1 MSDVTRRF
9 SFVAVCVAGF
19 CLAVAPVSAQVPQRG
34 LPSRNLLD
42 RFGLER
48 AWSNQ
53 STIDT
58 RSDVVLHLIA
68 DEQVVIVQ
76 TRAGVLTVF
85 DAESGVKLWDGLL
98 ARPNQFSYPAVTNA
112 EDLFIVIGSTIYA
125 RDKYTGD
132 ELWTLR
138 LPGPPSTSP
147 LVTETRL
154 YVGTLEGSV
163 YAYDLAS
170 VAAAQSEG
178 RLPQYAGTTLVW
190 RYGTSNEIVTAP
202 VTNGKIVVFANRGG
216 SLYAVTPSDRSS
228 VYQFETDA
236 ASSAPLEL
244 VDDSLLYAVGD
255 NNFYCLNAPTG
266 TTRWLH
272 VAEAPIRTKPCVI
285 DNSVFLTP
293 IDAGLYNLS
302 IESGE
307 ELWSVPIVTQ
317 FIAATPTRIFGSD
330 RAGNVAVLDR
340 NDGAVL
346 GTLPLVDFSI
356 RVSNERTDRMFL
368 ATTTGLVT
376 CLRERGAEIPI
387 YHRYPERRPILPLFG
402 DETPAAP
409 VEETIVEEPPADPAA
424 PVE

>member
-9 SFVAVCVAGF
+9 SFVALCVASL
-19 CLAVAPVSAQVPQRG
+19 CLAATPASAQVPQRG

-53 STIDT
+53 ATIDS

-76 TRAGVLTVF
+76 TRTGVLTVF

-98 ARPNQFSYPAVTNA
+98 AQPNQFSYPAVTNA
-112 EDLFIVIGSTIYA
+112 ESLFIVIGSTVYT
-125 RDKYTGD
+125 RDKYTGN

-147 LVTETRL
+147 LVTKDRM
-154 YVGTLEGSV
+154 YVGTLGGSV
-163 YAYDLAS
+163 YSYDLAS
-170 VAAAQSEG
+170 VAAAQAQG
-178 RLPQYAGTTLVW
+178 LLPQYAGTTLVW

-202 VTNGKIVVFANRGG
+202 VTNGKIVAFANRAG
-216 SLYAVTPSDRSS
+216 SLYAVTPTDRSS

-236 ASSAPLEL
+236 PSSAPLEL
-244 VDDSLLYAVGD
+244 VDDALLYAVGD

-272 VAEAPIRTKPCVI
+272 VAGAPIRTKPRLI
-285 DNSVFLTP
+285 DKSVFLTP

-302 IESGE
+302 VENGE
-307 ELWSVPIVTQ
+307 EIWSVPIVTQ

-330 RAGNVAVLDR
+330 RGGNIAVLDR

-356 RVSNERTDRMFL
+356 RFANERTDRMFL

-402 DETPAAP
+402 EETPAAP
-409 VEETIVEEPPADPAA
+409 AEEAVVEEPPADPTS